1 MEQKL
6 PFQKRIGPLRLEIA
20 GIDEELLGSIYYES
34 RDRRFQDGGL
44 DLVLDVAAGMLEALG
59 REERLSAFFF
69 GPFEPVV
76 PSGSPRL
83 EQARVMFQEFRAEMA
98 GLNQVEIGEEPTL
111 PGVWLELADGV
122 ARLRNLA
129 TQCAGLS
136 AEDSR
141 LRLLILG
148 RPDEMASG
156 WDLMHENGA
165 TRLGRWEQNVR
176 ERPGSVDAKE
186 SATLEFALESVRTAL
201 ERRPG
206 QL

>member
-1 MEQKL
+1 VEQKL

-20 GIDEELLGSIYYES
+20 GIDDEVLGSIYYES

-44 DLVLDVAAGMLEALG
+44 DLVLEAAAAVLEALG
-59 REERLSAFFF
+59 REERLGTLFF

-76 PSGSPRL
+76 PPGSPRL
-83 EQARVMFQEFRAEMA
+83 EQARVMFQDFRAQLA
-98 GLNQVEIGEEPTL
+98 SLPQVEVGDTTTL
-111 PGVWLELADGV
+111 PGVWLDLSAGV
-122 ARLRNLA
+122 DRLRTLA
-129 TQCAGLS
+129 AQCAGLS

-141 LRLLILG
+141 LRLLVLE

-186 SATLEFALESVRTAL
+186 SATLEFALEAVRTAL